1 MKKEDWKTG
10 EIEMTKSKVFFD
22 VVASI
27 DGFVAPEGMDL
38 AHANDPEYKHWLSQ
52 WMRLQNWVFQQK
64 FFRENLKQGEGG
76 ETGHD
81 NGLLEETFKR
91 TGVSIMG
98 NQMFSGGER
107 FWPEEAPFHTP
118 VYVLT
123 HKVRK
128 PWERPGGTTFYFV
141 ND

>member
-52 WMRLQNWVFQQK
+52 C
-64 FFRENLKQGEGG
+64 
-76 ETGHD
+76 
-81 NGLLEETFKR
+81 
-91 TGVSIMG
+91 
-98 NQMFSGGER
+98 
-107 FWPEEAPFHTP
+107 
-118 VYVLT
+118 
-123 HKVRK
+123 
-128 PWERPGGTTFYFV
+128 
-141 ND
+141 